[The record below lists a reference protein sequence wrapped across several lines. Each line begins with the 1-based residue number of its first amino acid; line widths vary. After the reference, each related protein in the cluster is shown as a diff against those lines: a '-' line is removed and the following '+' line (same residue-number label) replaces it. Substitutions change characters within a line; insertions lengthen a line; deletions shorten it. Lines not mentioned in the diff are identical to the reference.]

1 MSSHYSEF
9 ADFTISISPFIQGAI
24 FHCLINNKNF
34 RGAMF
39 DDSNLSQIEKDIY
52 HTGENKTIFRNLDK
66 LMDELKVF
74 KSNSSQESE
83 LGRWHDTSE
92 HDPFCDGKG
101 GQRVQIF
108 LKDLINFYDQ
118 GLKKTD
124 IAIKKLLISTQR
136 FITLTKFMKK
146 SRILITGA
154 AGFVGSHLTENF

>member
-1 MSSHYSEF
+1 
-9 ADFTISISPFIQGAI
+9 
-24 FHCLINNKNF
+24 
-34 RGAMF
+34 MF

-118 GLKKTD
+118 GLKTD
-124 IAIKKLLISTQR
+124 IAIKKTINKY
-136 FITLTKFMKK
+136 TKVYNSDKIYEKK
-146 SRILITGA
+146 
-154 AGFVGSHLTENF
+154 